1 MNNTIKENPGYSED
15 ITVLPPP
22 PPTSNPI
29 ELSNSNENLLKDENQ
44 NNLNQKDSP
53 TEVYQL
59 NHHVE
64 IIGEIIINRSESAK
78 VWKYAKYFPGGYN
91 PKRQLPLKGKSL
103 NTAINLVAGLAIMFY
118 GFDQGVMSG
127 VNNTGDYRR
136 LMGVDSSPQTARDS
150 AAIGGIVAVY
160 YIGTLVGALVAG
172 SLGDRIGRLRTIV
185 FGCLFAAVGA
195 SLQASSQSIVWMCL
209 ARVITGFGTGNLNAI
224 VPVWTSEICHHT
236 NRGAALGFEFFLN
249 ILGLVIAYWTE
260 FGLRNGNQSFR
271 WRFPLALQI
280 VFIVGL
286 LILVPLFPESP
297 RWLVKVGEVD
307 KARHILNLTRSSG
320 TGDVET
326 EIELELEGIIAVA
339 ANEQLN
345 VSKPT
350 YWSMIT
356 KQDSQH
362 LRRRTWLVI
371 WLQILQELV
380 GIGVVTVY
388 APDVFQL
395 AGSEELFAN
404 LLTFFLLSKRLSGI
418 NNVSYMFSVL
428 VAVFTLDR
436 MGRRVTLYWGAIVM
450 GLALF
455 LAGISTRY
463 AIDTNVPTEVRSR
476 WGSVLIACIF
486 VYTATFGAT
495 WLTVP
500 WLYPTE
506 IMPNSCRSKGGAWS
520 VVGWSIGNGIVTEI
534 TPFLLNAIGFWTFIL
549 FGGLCIFT
557 IPNIY
562 FLYPETAGRSLE
574 DMDVLFES
582 DTIFVHSKTTKFHPT
597 AKKGEMTLEMV
608 NPDGHVPW
616 VSIPINKSN

>member
-1 MNNTIKENPGYSED
+1 MDNTMKENPGYSED
-15 ITVLPPP
+15 ITVLPPAVAP
-22 PPTSNPI
+22 ISYPI
-29 ELSNSNENLLKDENQ
+29 EENNSKDNLSKNEQPNRDL
-44 NNLNQKDSP
+44 NNSP
-53 TEVYQL
+53 TEVYRL
-59 NHHVE
+59 NHQIE
-64 IIGEIIINRSESAK
+64 IVGERIIKRSETAK

-91 PKRQLPLKGKSL
+91 AKRQLPLKGKSL

-185 FGCLFAAVGA
+185 FGCIFAVVGA
-195 SLQASSQSIVWMCL
+195 SLQASSQSLLWMCL

-224 VPVWTSEICHHT
+224 VPVWTSEISHHT

-260 FGLRNGNQSFR
+260 FGLRDGNQSFR

-280 VFIVGL
+280 VFILAL

-307 KARHILNLTRSSG
+307 KARHILNLTRSNG
-320 TGDVET
+320 AVDVER

-350 YWSMIT
+350 YWSMIA

-395 AGSEELFAN
+395 AGSDEHFSSL
-404 LLTFFLLSKRLSGI
+404 LSGI
-418 NNVSYMFSVL
+418 NNISYMFSVL

-436 MGRRVTLYWGAIVM
+436 MGRRVTLYWGAMVM

-455 LAGISTRY
+455 LGGVSTRY
-463 AIDTNVPTEVRSR
+463 AIDTNVPADVRSR
-476 WGSVLIACIF
+476 WGSVLITCIF
-486 VYTATFGAT
+486 LYTSTFGAT

-597 AKKGEMTLEMV
+597 TKKGEMTLEMV
-608 NPDGHVPW
+608 NPDGQVPW
-616 VSIPINKSN
+616 VAIPINKSN